1 MESALYDKKQ
11 KTFKNTFAPHC
22 PDKELTAGQV
32 IGLLRFSA
40 LQNDA
45 LPDEVRRAVREE
57 LGRRR
62 AETGHN

>member
-1 MESALYDKKQ
+1 MESALYDGK

-22 PDKELTAGQV
+22 PDEELTAGQV

-45 LPDEVRRAVREE
+45 LPDDVSQAVREE
-57 LGRRR
+57 LARRR

>member
-1 MESALYDKKQ
+1 MASALSKKAR
-11 KTFKNTFAPHC
+11 FKNTFAPHC

-32 IGLLRFSA
+32 IGLMKFSA

-45 LPDEVRRAVREE
+45 LPEEVRQAVREE

-62 AETGHN
+62 AQTGHN